1 MYCFSVQSLTACEAE
16 IRLTDMRTDRR
27 TLLVLLTSTGLLA
40 AWLFLGCLALADQI
54 NLTPETSTQDEQALA
69 QLASGLKP
77 DVLSAEGWFS
87 SVVIATTST
96 SLPLVFSAAVHRID
110 YTAVHD
116 LPALRLH
123 QRISIYRI

>member
-1 MYCFSVQSLTACEAE
+1 
-16 IRLTDMRTDRR
+16 MRTDRR